1 MKISILSAVGGIIV
15 TTLLQSPISVV
26 SGLFLMGVG
35 VAPFFPCMIYL
46 TPINFGADVSQSVTG
61 LEMASA
67 YCGTLLAPLMIG
79 IFNGT
84 LTMNC
89 YSVFLICFCTA
100 LIVDSSSLFE
110 GGKTYES
117 KIIS

>member
-89 YSVFLICFCTA
+89 YSVFLICFSVIVLLSYIGLVRA
-100 LIVDSSSLFE
+100 LKNQQSNL
-110 GGKTYES
+110 
-117 KIIS
+117 